1 MHFTLRGGFVETA
14 ELDDLL
20 LAESTSFDWICGAD
34 LHFSTILFQG
44 GQPNVRWRGETVR
57 EGFEPSVAFWTTAL

>member
-14 ELDDLL
+14 EPDDLL
-20 LAESTSFDWICGAD
+20 LAESTSFDWICGAE

-44 GQPNVRWRGETVR
+44 GGSPTCGGAVKR
-57 EGFEPSVAFWTTAL
+57 